1 MASLGPS
8 AFSESSESAL
18 LNPAVGDFR
27 VPANSISLAVGLDV
41 SWPILTRLLR
51 CFPTKPHCVPDTY
64 SSKTH
69 CVKAAYGS
77 KTNCAKASY
86 GNMSDCVELA
96 SCDFGLPPM
105 LVPLAML
112 VPG

>member
-1 MASLGPS
+1 MTSLGPS

-41 SWPILTRLLR
+41 SWLILTRLLR
-51 CFPTKPHCVPDTY
+51 CFPTKPHCV
-64 SSKTH
+64 
-69 CVKAAYGS
+69 KAAYGS
-77 KTNCAKASY
+77 KTHCAKASY